1 MTQHLARPVERNAR
15 GCRALSYLFAVLA
28 VLTAITLVPHLSN
41 SADLVRMR
49 NALLLDS
56 DSAAYAWPA
65 AAPPAGFAV
74 EQGTPNALFRDV
86 VQSNELRVE
95 GDDWATALKIGRHLL
110 AGATRSGGAIQSNLD
125 DTYRRI
131 VMRGEGYCGDFAD
144 VFTGLANSAG
154 VFSRP
159 WAFSFDGFGGN
170 GHIFNEIWDSGQA
183 RWVMIDV
190 FNNLYFADEQGQALS
205 AIELHDLLKNGS
217 TPRLVPV
224 APEARPGFKYED
236 KAVAYYRQ
244 GLSEWYMWWG
254 NNVFEYDQSPLVR
267 ALGNTHRAF
276 EQLGGIAAGVHPR
289 IRILDSEENV
299 SRRQDLAKLGVRLHV
314 LAVFIALALAFA
326 LAAKAVSGLSRSRRP
341 Q

>member
-1 MTQHLARPVERNAR
+1 M
-15 GCRALSYLFAVLA
+15 LSYLFAVMA
-28 VLTAITLVPHLSN
+28 ALTAITLVPYLSN
-41 SADLVRMR
+41 STDLVRMR
-49 NALLLDS
+49 NALLLDN
-56 DSAAYAWPA
+56 DSAAYAWSA

-110 AGATRSGGAIQSNLD
+110 ARSTRIGGAIQSNLD

-131 VMRGEGYCGDFAD
+131 VMGGEGYCGDFAD

-159 WAFSFDGFGGN
+159 WAFSFDGFGGH
-170 GHIFNEIWDSGQA
+170 GHIFNEIWDSGRA

-190 FNNLYFADEQGQALS
+190 FNNLYFADEQGRSLS
-205 AIELHDLLKNGS
+205 AIELHDLLKNGA
-217 TPRLVPV
+217 TPRLVPI
-224 APEARPGFKYED
+224 APGARPGFKYEE

-267 ALGNTHRAF
+267 ALGSTHRAF

-289 IRILDSEENV
+289 IRILDSEENA
-299 SRRQDLAKLGVRLHV
+299 SRREDLARLGVRLHA

-326 LAAKAVSGLSRSRRP
+326 IATKAVGALSRSRPPSNPGGFR
-341 Q
+341 